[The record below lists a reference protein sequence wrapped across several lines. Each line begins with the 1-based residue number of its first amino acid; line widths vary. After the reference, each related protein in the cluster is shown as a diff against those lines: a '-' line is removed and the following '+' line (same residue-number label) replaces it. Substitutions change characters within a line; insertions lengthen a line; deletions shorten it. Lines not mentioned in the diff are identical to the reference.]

1 MQQLRRWR
9 TRSADT
15 DDADATGPTDKP
27 TGDSLRV
34 VPLGGL
40 GEIGKNMMALEY
52 GDDIVVI
59 DAGVM
64 FPEEDMPGV
73 DLVLPDISYLLERKE
88 RVRAILITHGHEDHT
103 GALPYVIQRMNVP
116 VYAPRLAHGL
126 IHVKLR
132 EHRMVRQTELHEI
145 EPGEPLQLGA
155 LNVEFFRVCHSIPDA
170 MGLIIRT
177 GLGPVV
183 HTGDFKMDHTPV
195 DGVPTDFA
203 RLARLAEEGVFLLLS
218 DSTYAEIPGYTP
230 SETVVSDALDRI
242 IGDAPGRVMVATF
255 ASLISRVQQ
264 VIDAASKHGRRVAVA
279 GRSMVDNVAMA
290 TKMGYLKAP
299 DGVLVRLSDTKDL
312 PPDRVVLV
320 TTGSQG
326 EPTSALSRI
335 SKGQHPE
342 IKVTAGDTI
351 VVSATPIPGNEVG
364 VSKTIDNLVRQGAQV
379 LHSRNALVHV
389 HGHAAQEELKLM
401 LRLVQ
406 PRYFVPVH
414 GEYRH
419 LAAHAELARTLGVV
433 NREDAFVLEDG
444 DVLEL
449 TEEGGAII
457 DRFPCGHIFVT
468 GKRLRDPRSR
478 VFEERQ
484 RLSRGGVVVVVAAID
499 SQGRVLSR
507 RPEIVSSG
515 VIEGKQ
521 RAQVLAQAMET
532 VVAALRTEEEATE
545 GWDAVSARVKERL
558 GSFLYNETG
567 QRPTIHAVAVEV

>member
-1 MQQLRRWR
+1 
-9 TRSADT
+9 
-15 DDADATGPTDKP
+15 
-27 TGDSLRV
+27 
-34 VPLGGL
+34 
-40 GEIGKNMMALEY
+40 
-52 GDDIVVI
+52 
-59 DAGVM
+59 
-64 FPEEDMPGV
+64 
-73 DLVLPDISYLLERKE
+73 
-88 RVRAILITHGHEDHT
+88 
-103 GALPYVIQRMNVP
+103 
-116 VYAPRLAHGL
+116 
-126 IHVKLR
+126 
-132 EHRMVRQTELHEI
+132 
-145 EPGEPLQLGA
+145 
-155 LNVEFFRVCHSIPDA
+155 
-170 MGLIIRT
+170 
-177 GLGPVV
+177 
-183 HTGDFKMDHTPV
+183 
-195 DGVPTDFA
+195 
-203 RLARLAEEGVFLLLS
+203 
-218 DSTYAEIPGYTP
+218 
-230 SETVVSDALDRI
+230 
-242 IGDAPGRVMVATF
+242 MVATF

-290 TKMGYLKAP
+290 TKMGYLQAS

-312 PPDRVVLV
+312 PPERVVLV

-342 IKVTAGDTI
+342 IQVTPGDTI

-364 VSKTIDNLVRQGAQV
+364 ISRTIDNLVRQGAQV

-419 LAAHAELARTLGVV
+419 LAAHAELAHTLGVV
-433 NREDAFVLEDG
+433 SREEAFVLEDG

-449 TEEGGAII
+449 TDEGGTII

-499 SQGRVLSR
+499 REGRVISR

-521 RAQVLAQAMET
+521 RAQVLAQATET
-532 VVAALRTEEEATE
+532 VMAALRTEEEATE
-545 GWDAVSARVKERL
+545 SWDAVSARVKEQL

>member
-1 MQQLRRWR
+1 MSLESRCSW
-9 TRSADT
+9 
-15 DDADATGPTDKP
+15 GP
-27 TGDSLRV
+27 
-34 VPLGGL
+34 
-40 GEIGKNMMALEY
+40 
-52 GDDIVVI
+52 
-59 DAGVM
+59 
-64 FPEEDMPGV
+64 
-73 DLVLPDISYLLERKE
+73 
-88 RVRAILITHGHEDHT
+88 
-103 GALPYVIQRMNVP
+103 
-116 VYAPRLAHGL
+116 
-126 IHVKLR
+126 
-132 EHRMVRQTELHEI
+132 
-145 EPGEPLQLGA
+145 

-218 DSTYAEIPGYTP
+218 DSTYAEMPGYTP

-457 DRFPCGHIFVT
+457 DRF
-468 GKRLRDPRSR
+468 R
-478 VFEERQ
+478 
-484 RLSRGGVVVVVAAID
+484 AAT
-499 SQGRVLSR
+499 
-507 RPEIVSSG
+507 SS
-515 VIEGKQ
+515 
-521 RAQVLAQAMET
+521 
-532 VVAALRTEEEATE
+532 
-545 GWDAVSARVKERL
+545 
-558 GSFLYNETG
+558 
-567 QRPTIHAVAVEV
+567 